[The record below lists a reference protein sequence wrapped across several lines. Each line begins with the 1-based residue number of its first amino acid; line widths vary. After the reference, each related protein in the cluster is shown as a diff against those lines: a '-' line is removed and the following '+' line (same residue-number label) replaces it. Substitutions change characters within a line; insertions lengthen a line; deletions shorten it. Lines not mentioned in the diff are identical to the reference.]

1 MIRRPPRSTLFPYTT
16 LFRSPTSLLAA
27 RPEIGRPEEPRE
39 IRLIRRLSAM
49 GIVGT
54 PETAGLPALLAATS
68 PDAAGG
74 RFYGPGRFWHMSGPP
89 AEQRPYQRL
98 RSPEDAHRV
107 WRLSE
112 QLTDVSFAEGL
123 RAVAMEHGPLAR
135 AGQADGGLT
144 GAARD
149 PSRADDHG

>member
-54 PETAGLPALLAATS
+54 PETAGLPDRKSTRLNSSHANISYAAFCLKTNQTSVFIQRASVASHLAAI
-68 PDAAGG
+68 
-74 RFYGPGRFWHMSGPP
+74 
-89 AEQRPYQRL
+89 
-98 RSPEDAHRV
+98 
-107 WRLSE
+107 
-112 QLTDVSFAEGL
+112 
-123 RAVAMEHGPLAR
+123 
-135 AGQADGGLT
+135 
-144 GAARD
+144 
-149 PSRADDHG
+149 